1 MSNCIYPIKED
12 LVEEKSI
19 YIMRKNSWMPFF
31 WWILT
36 LQHSLIGIQKEE
48 SINASMLDVENGPS
62 SHKIYLFLLLK
73 PRRFRKSK
81 QVHKRDKILEV
92 KRQDI
97 RKSVNFVLFHFH
109 SSYKTN
115 TRQWRWV
122 AQTTPCKRPP
132 LNKNNICS
140 IPTKIMLYLYR
151 YI

>member
-19 YIMRKNSWMPFF
+19 YIMGKIVGCRFLMDLN
-31 WWILT
+31 T
-36 LQHSLIGIQKEE
+36 SLIGIQKEE

-92 KRQDI
+92 KQQDI

-115 TRQWRWV
+115 TRQ
-122 AQTTPCKRPP
+122 
-132 LNKNNICS
+132 
-140 IPTKIMLYLYR
+140 
-151 YI
+151 